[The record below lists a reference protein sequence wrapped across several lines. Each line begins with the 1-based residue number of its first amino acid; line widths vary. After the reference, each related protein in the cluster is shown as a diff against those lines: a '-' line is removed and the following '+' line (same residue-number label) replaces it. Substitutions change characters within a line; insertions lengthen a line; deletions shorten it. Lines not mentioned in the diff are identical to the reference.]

1 MVLGD
6 SENIKCMRPTGG
18 FLVIGNVLRKVK
30 VGFLNL
36 RVPHGQSPA
45 MW

>member
-6 SENIKCMRPTGG
+6 GENITCMRPTGN
-18 FLVIGNVLRKVK
+18 FLVIGNVLLKVK

-36 RVPHGQSPA
+36 RIPLCQSPA